1 MITKTKMAT
10 KYNDFFLKNPPVFKI
25 GALKESDLPINNI
38 DEFAFIGRS
47 NVGKSSL
54 INALTNSKT
63 AIVSK
68 TPGRTK
74 QLNFFQIGDRLT
86 IVDMP
91 GYGYAKA
98 SKKEVEN
105 WNELIFDYLLKRKN
119 LKRVFLLIDSRHSI
133 KDNDEEMMNIL
144 DTSGILYQI
153 ILTKI
158 DEIKPQELSIKA
170 ENINSIFK
178 KHTAL
183 YGEVLMASSKEN
195 LGIEQIREVIYDLKS
210 D

>member
-1 MITKTKMAT
+1 MA
-10 KYNDFFLKNPPVFKI
+10 KFEDYFIKNPPVFKV
-25 GALKESDLPINNI
+25 GATKESDLPINDI

-54 INALTNSKT
+54 INAITNSKI

-74 QLNFFQIGDRLT
+74 QLNFFQVGGRLT

-98 SKKEVEN
+98 SKNEVQN
-105 WNELIFDYLLKRKN
+105 WSELIFKYLLNRRN

-133 KDNDEEMMNIL
+133 KENDEEMMDIL
-144 DTSGILYQI
+144 DSSGILYQI

-158 DEIKPQELSIKA
+158 DEINPRELELKMQGV
-170 ENINSIFK
+170 ENIFK
-178 KHTAL
+178 KHPAL
-183 YGEVLMASSKEN
+183 YGEVLFASSKEN
-195 LGIEQIREVIYDLKS
+195 LGINQIREVIYDLI
-210 D
+210 

>member
-1 MITKTKMAT
+1 MEGINMNKV
-10 KYNDFFLKNPPVFKI
+10 DEFFIKNPAIFKI
-25 GALKESDLPINNI
+25 GAISEKDLPINNI
-38 DEFAFIGRS
+38 KEVAFIGRS

-54 INALTNSKT
+54 INTITNSKI

-74 QLNFFQIGDRLT
+74 QLNFFQIDNAIT

-98 SKKEVEN
+98 GKNEVEN
-105 WNELIFDYLLKRKN
+105 WNNLIFNYLLSRRN
-119 LKRVFLLIDSRHSI
+119 LERVFLLIDGRHGI

-144 DTSGILYQI
+144 DNRGILYQI

-158 DEIKPQELSIKA
+158 DGIKPSDLKIKVQ
-170 ENINSIFK
+170 NISNIFK
-178 KHTAL
+178 KHPAL
-183 YGEVLMASSKEN
+183 YGEVLFVSSKKN
-195 LGIEQIREVIYDLKS
+195 FGITEIRDTIYNIINK
-210 D
+210 

>member
-1 MITKTKMAT
+1 MKKA
-10 KYNDFFLKNPPVFKI
+10 DEFFIKNPPVFKI
-25 GALKESDLPINNI
+25 GATKESDIPLNSI

-54 INALTNSKT
+54 INAITNSKI

-74 QLNFFQIGDRLT
+74 QLNFFQVGDRLT

-98 SKKEVEN
+98 GKKEVEN
-105 WNELIFDYLLKRKN
+105 WNRLIFDYLLRRKN
-119 LKRVFLLIDSRHSI
+119 LKRVFLLIDSRHGI
-133 KDNDEEMMNIL
+133 KDNDEEMMDIL
-144 DTSGILYQI
+144 DQSGILYQI

-158 DEIKPQELSIKA
+158 DEIKPQELEIKMQNLSA
-170 ENINSIFK
+170 IFK
-178 KHTAL
+178 KHPAL
-183 YGEVLMASSKEN
+183 YGEVLAVSSRGG
-195 LGIEQIREVIYDLKS
+195 LGITEIREVVFDLCGEK
-210 D
+210 